1 MKATDPA
8 QAAMPRPFSA
18 PQVPTSGASPVGV
31 LPAADDFSRV
41 LRARRIGV
49 SRHFELYA
57 AAPATDRPR
66 IGLAI
71 GKKTAPTA
79 VLRNLVKRIARES
92 ARAYAPRLA
101 VHDYVLRS
109 RRGLA
114 DDWAAAKLARQTS
127 AFKRDLRGEIDTLLT
142 RSGPPAPEVRA

>member
-1 MKATDPA
+1 
-8 QAAMPRPFSA
+8 MPRPPSA
-18 PQVPTSGASPVGV
+18 PSVGV
-31 LPAADDFSRV
+31 LPAAADFNRV

-49 SRHFELYA
+49 SRHFELFA
-57 AAPATDRPR
+57 AAPVMDRPR
-66 IGLAI
+66 LGLAI

-92 ARAYAPRLA
+92 VRAQAPAL
-101 VHDYVLRS
+101 VLQDYVLRS

-127 AFKRDLRGEIDTLLT
+127 AFKRDLRSELDALWF
-142 RSGPPAPEVRA
+142 RPSPSAPGAQR